1 PLRYAL
7 PVSRDHEDTT
17 VKSQAEDREEV
28 FTVNDYGLYNF
39 ENPADDPVQYGD
51 RLKAVKVRIK
61 SMVKN
66 KTATSASQ
74 TWTVNNSEAQGRKM
88 VNDMSK
94 LLLRAFNAEVE
105 NSIKTV
111 RAGHLTTALKRLDRS
126 AKAVARLGKVMNIEI
141 TSGYRRL
148 REEELQ
154 LTH

>member
-1 PLRYAL
+1 
-7 PVSRDHEDTT
+7 
-17 VKSQAEDREEV
+17 
-28 FTVNDYGLYNF
+28 
-39 ENPADDPVQYGD
+39 
-51 RLKAVKVRIK
+51 
-61 SMVKN
+61 MVKN

-154 LTH
+154 LTQDHLEAMKAAKVIERKERARASKERQAHSE